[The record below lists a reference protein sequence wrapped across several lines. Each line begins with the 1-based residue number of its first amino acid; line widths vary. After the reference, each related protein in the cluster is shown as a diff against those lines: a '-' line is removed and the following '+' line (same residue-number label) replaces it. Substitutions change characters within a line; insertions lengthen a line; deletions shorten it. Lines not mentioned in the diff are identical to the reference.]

1 MMSLQALWSV
11 PLAYP
16 AQVLNSLALLVALA
30 GSWLLFATQ
39 RRRQLFKLRMVQG
52 NFQEALMLA
61 ARHRV
66 DGFFTRFGALSLA
79 LAVTLSWVSTGL

>member
-1 MMSLQALWSV
+1 MSLQALWSV
-11 PLAYP
+11 PLTYP
-16 AQVLNSLALLVALA
+16 AQILNALALLMALA
-30 GSWLLFATQ
+30 GSWLLLATQ
-39 RRRQLFKLRMVQG
+39 RRRSQFKLRLVQG

-79 LAVTLSWVSTGL
+79 LAVTLSWLSTGL

>member
-1 MMSLQALWSV
+1 MSLQALWSV
-11 PLAYP
+11 PLTYP
-16 AQVLNSLALLVALA
+16 AQILNALALLMALA
-30 GSWLLFATQ
+30 GSWLLLATQ
-39 RRRQLFKLRMVQG
+39 RRRSQFKLRLVQG

>member
-1 MMSLQALWSV
+1 MSLQALWSV

-16 AQVLNSLALLVALA
+16 AQILNSLALLVALA

-39 RRRQLFKLRMVQG
+39 RRRHLFKLRVVAG
-52 NFQEALMLA
+52 DFKGAITLA

-66 DGFFTRFGALSLA
+66 DSFFTRFGALSLTV
-79 LAVTLSWVSTGL
+79 AVTLSWVSTGL

>member
-1 MMSLQALWSV
+1 MSLQALWSI
-11 PLAYP
+11 PLTYP
-16 AQVLNSLALLVALA
+16 AQILNALALLMALA
-30 GSWLLFATQ
+30 GSWLLLATQ
-39 RRRQLFKLRMVQG
+39 RRRSQFKLRLVQD

>member
-1 MMSLQALWSV
+1 MSLQALWSI
-11 PLAYP
+11 PLTYP
-16 AQVLNSLALLVALA
+16 AQILNALALLMALA
-30 GSWLLFATQ
+30 GSWLLLATQ
-39 RRRQLFKLRMVQG
+39 RRRSQFKLRLVQG

-79 LAVTLSWVSTGL
+79 LAVTLSWVSTCL

>member
-1 MMSLQALWSV
+1 
-11 PLAYP
+11 
-16 AQVLNSLALLVALA
+16 
-30 GSWLLFATQ
+30 
-39 RRRQLFKLRMVQG
+39 
-52 NFQEALMLA
+52 MLA

>member
-1 MMSLQALWSV
+1 MSLQALWSV

-16 AQVLNSLALLVALA
+16 AQLLNTLALVVALA

-39 RRRQLFKLRMVQG
+39 RRRHLFKLRMVQRD
-52 NFQEALMLA
+52 FQGAITLA

-66 DGFFTRFGALSLA
+66 DSFFTRFGALSLA
-79 LAVTLSWVSTGL
+79 VAVALSWLSTGL

>member
-1 MMSLQALWSV
+1 MSLQALWSV
-11 PLAYP
+11 PLTYP
-16 AQVLNSLALLVALA
+16 AQILTALALLMALA
-30 GSWLLFATQ
+30 GSWLLLATQ
-39 RRRQLFKLRMVQG
+39 RRRSQFKLRLVQG

>member
-1 MMSLQALWSV
+1 MSLQALWSI
-11 PLAYP
+11 PLTYP
-16 AQVLNSLALLVALA
+16 AQILNALALLMALA
-30 GSWLLFATQ
+30 GSWLLLATQ
-39 RRRQLFKLRMVQG
+39 RRRSQFKLRLVQG